1 MELKVIGTG
10 VGRTGT
16 YSTKLALN
24 ELGFGP
30 CHHMEEVIFNM
41 LTQVPLW
48 KDAAEGKPDWEA
60 IYKGYNSTVDWPT
73 AAFTRELSEAYPDAK
88 FVHTMRSPESWV
100 ASFSETIYKLL
111 SNIDEAPK
119 EMQGWLK
126 MVVSVTEKTG
136 FPVGLDKTGLIN
148 AFNAHTETVKKAVPA
163 SNLLMFQVKDGWAP
177 LCEFLGVP
185 VPDSPFPRSNDRG
198 EFWDKVSGKK

>member
-30 CHHMEEVIFNM
+30 CHHMEEVILNM
-41 LTQVPLW
+41 PTQLAPWV
-48 KDAAEGKPDWEA
+48 DAVNGRPDWEA
-60 IYKGYNSTVDWPT
+60 IYNGYNSTVDWPT
-73 AAFTRELSEAYPDAK
+73 AAFFRELSVAYPQAK
-88 FVHTMRSPESWV
+88 FVHTVRSPERWA

-111 SNIDEAPK
+111 ANKDEAPK
-119 EMQGWLK
+119 EMQDWLN
-126 MVVSVTEKTG
+126 MVVRVTEKTG
-136 FPVGLDKTGLIN
+136 FPGGLDTAGLIE
-148 AFNAHTETVKKAVPA
+148 AFNAHTEAVKKAVPA
-163 SNLLMFQVKDGWAP
+163 SNLFMFQVKDGWEP
-177 LCEFLGVP
+177 LCEFLGVT
-185 VPDSPFPRSNDRG
+185 VPDKPFPHTNDKD